1 MNKKHY
7 LSNEDISILCS
18 ELASVVSS
26 GLTITDGILVI
37 LQDGED
43 KNKAALLEKILR
55 SIETGSSITRA
66 FDKTEVFPNYF
77 NFRLHRYYNVRIY
90 YSCIKFFF
98 IFIHYT
104 YYKYV
109 SNDKGSRQRW

>member
-1 MNKKHY
+1 MSKKHY

-43 KNKAALLEKILR
+43 KNKAALLEKITPLYR
-55 SIETGSSITRA
+55 NRQQYNKSI
-66 FDKTEVFPNYF
+66 
-77 NFRLHRYYNVRIY
+77 
-90 YSCIKFFF
+90 
-98 IFIHYT
+98 
-104 YYKYV
+104 
-109 SNDKGSRQRW
+109 

>member
-1 MNKKHY
+1 MSKKHY

-43 KNKAALLEKILR
+43 KNKSALLE
-55 SIETGSSITRA
+55 
-66 FDKTEVFPNYF
+66 
-77 NFRLHRYYNVRIY
+77 RY
-90 YSCIKFFF
+90 SAL
-98 IFIHYT
+98 
-104 YYKYV
+104 
-109 SNDKGSRQRW
+109 

>member
-1 MNKKHY
+1 MSKKHY

-43 KNKAALLEKILR
+43 KNKAALLEKILS
-55 SIETGSSITRA
+55 SIENGSSSLTISYRCLRSEKAPAGLIPCWLLLPTITQA
-66 FDKTEVFPNYF
+66 
-77 NFRLHRYYNVRIY
+77 
-90 YSCIKFFF
+90 
-98 IFIHYT
+98 
-104 YYKYV
+104 
-109 SNDKGSRQRW
+109 

>member
-1 MNKKHY
+1 MSKKHY

-43 KNKAALLEKILR
+43 KI
-55 SIETGSSITRA
+55 GRA
-66 FDKTEVFPNYF
+66 HV
-77 NFRLHRYYNVRIY
+77 
-90 YSCIKFFF
+90 
-98 IFIHYT
+98 
-104 YYKYV
+104 
-109 SNDKGSRQRW
+109 

>member
-1 MNKKHY
+1 MSKKHY

-43 KNKAALLEKILR
+43 KNKAALLEKDTPLYR
-55 SIETGSSITRA
+55 KRQQYNKSI
-66 FDKTEVFPNYF
+66 
-77 NFRLHRYYNVRIY
+77 
-90 YSCIKFFF
+90 
-98 IFIHYT
+98 
-104 YYKYV
+104 
-109 SNDKGSRQRW
+109 

>member
-1 MNKKHY
+1 MSKKHY

-55 SIETGSSITRA
+55 SIESGSSITRA

-77 NFRLHRYYNVRIY
+77 IKMLEVGENTGRLDTVLALLPTI
-90 YSCIKFFF
+90 
-98 IFIHYT
+98 T
-104 YYKYV
+104 
-109 SNDKGSRQRW
+109 QA